1 MSDRLEQLLKFHEK
15 DPTDTFTTYGI
26 AMEYVKTQEWDSA
39 TAWLDK
45 TLAIDG
51 DYAYAYAY
59 YQKAAALVEA
69 GQEEEA
75 KRAIDAGLTAAE
87 RSGDAKAAEEL
98 TVLRD
103 GLE

>member
-1 MSDRLEQLLKFHEK
+1 MSDRLQQLLKFHEK

-51 DYAYAYAY
+51 DYAYAW

-69 GQEEEA
+69 GQTAEA
-75 KRAIDAGLTAAE
+75 KRAIDAGLDAAQ
-87 RSGDAKAAEEL
+87 RNGDAKATEEL